1 MSLEE
6 KCFFEKKIAFHT
18 APALYGVKCAS
29 LISLSSSEFD
39 IPANVAIF
47 NHNTKGRG
55 IYMRLLCECKSRAL
69 LLVYNKRQ
77 LEKRLSESRVRSLLR
92 SFGYGSDL
100 SLDKCLE
107 KLSRR
112 ISAGGGF
119 PHEIGV
125 FLGYPIDDVIGFIK
139 NGGENFK
146 LCGCWKVYS
155 DEEKAKKTFKQYDRC
170 RDHLC
175 NKLNKGLDIYQALGI

>member
-18 APALYGVKCAS
+18 APALCGVKCAS
-29 LISLSSSEFD
+29 LISLDCHEFD
-39 IPANVAIF
+39 IPGNVSLF
-47 NHNTKGRG
+47 NLKAGGSG
-55 IYMRLLCECKSRAL
+55 IYMRALCECKSRAL
-69 LLVYNKRQ
+69 LLVYNKS
-77 LEKRLSESRVRSLLR
+77 LLTKRLGESRVRVLLR
-92 SFGYGSDL
+92 SCGYGRDL
-100 SLDKCLE
+100 SLDKCLDT
-107 KLSRR
+107 LADR
-112 ISAGGGF
+112 IRSGGDF

-155 DEEKAKKTFKQYDRC
+155 NADKAKKTFKQYDRC
-170 RDHLC
+170 RDYLC
-175 NKLNKGLDIYQALGI
+175 SKLNKGLDIYQALGI